1 MHKLRPHSRC
11 AWLCAV
17 IPLACGS
24 AVDDAGSRDDDG
36 VSSESKSKTV
46 EPTTAESDGDE
57 ESNEFDVP
65 AVLSSSASGVTSDP
79 NETPPVPTADPIF
92 EYEELAPGVT
102 SVIQPSYFAD
112 LDDET
117 DPPVTFVT
125 VGDAGTGPALSGGT
139 GDLTVLLVFDKSSSM
154 LFDWDGQTRWQVAN
168 ESLRAAL
175 DGVLDE
181 LTIGVI
187 RFPLTTRCGVPEFDS
202 GEQID
207 FTSGREFVQL
217 WQDMEHKLESLGTPL
232 GAALDVADRAIEGAR
247 EAGRLEQRFRV
258 VLVTDGEPNCGEN
271 VDVML
276 HQVVTWYEQGVETMV
291 IGLPGSDVATSLLDS
306 LAEAGGTGVAT
317 LTTNRDELGEALAGA
332 AR

>member
-1 MHKLRPHSRC
+1 MYDFRPDSRF

-24 AVDDAGSRDDDG
+24 AVDDAGSRGDDG
-36 VSSESKSKTV
+36 ASTLSKPK
-46 EPTTAESDGDE
+46 TAEPDGP
-57 ESNEFDVP
+57 ESSTVGESEIATIVTLQPSVTDGAGGPAGAPSVLP
-65 AVLSSSASGVTSDP
+65 TDAVLSDQQ
-79 NETPPVPTADPIF
+79 
-92 EYEELAPGVT
+92 LAPGVN

-112 LDDET
+112 LDAET

-125 VGDAGTGPALSGGT
+125 VGDAGPALSGGT

-217 WQDMEHKLESLGTPL
+217 WQSMEHKLESLGTPL
-232 GAALDVADRAIEGAR
+232 GAALGVADRAIGVAR
-247 EAGRLEQRFRV
+247 EDGRLEQRFRV
-258 VLVTDGEPNCGEN
+258 VLVTDGEPNCGES

-291 IGLPGSDVATSLLDS
+291 IGLPGSDTATSLLDS

-317 LTTNRDELGEALAGA
+317 LTTNRGELGDALAAA